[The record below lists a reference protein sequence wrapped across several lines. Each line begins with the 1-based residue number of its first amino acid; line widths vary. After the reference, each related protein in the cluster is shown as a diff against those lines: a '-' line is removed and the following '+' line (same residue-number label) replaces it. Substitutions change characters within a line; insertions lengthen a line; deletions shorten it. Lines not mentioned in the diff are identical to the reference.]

1 MSTITMNLPIEVE
14 VAKRIRKYAS
24 HRKTSVSS
32 IAENFFAFITA
43 TPTVKAKE
51 TDISPLVKSF
61 SIDNVNIPADF
72 DYKTELTGARNE
84 KYL

>member
-1 MSTITMNLPIEVE
+1 MPTVTMNLPIEVE
-14 VAKRIRKYAS
+14 VAKRIKKYAS

-43 TPTVKAKE
+43 TPVVKAKE

-61 SIDNVNIPADF
+61 SINEVEIPANF
-72 DYKTELTGARNE
+72 DYKTELANARNE